1 MAAGVSIQATHHSRL
16 PVALLLGCALRSPGS
31 QPSSRLGTREMGTV
45 SHLLSASPH
54 CHGPCRWGKCHQTR
68 GPGGTWGGLGESQRG
83 TGRGVTRTT
92 SLILRTMACEGSGCQ
107 QHQVQN
113 VNLGNNRI
121 LNSYEDLRSLKIEQ
135 NKKATYHPY
144 IRVRGRAMRQQL
156 EGAYE
161 SGV

>member
-1 MAAGVSIQATHHSRL
+1 MAR
-16 PVALLLGCALRSPGS
+16 
-31 QPSSRLGTREMGTV
+31 
-45 SHLLSASPH
+45 
-54 CHGPCRWGKCHQTR
+54 
-68 GPGGTWGGLGESQRG
+68 
-83 TGRGVTRTT
+83 
-92 SLILRTMACEGSGCQ
+92 EGSGCQ
-107 QHQVQN
+107 QHQVRN

-135 NKKATYHPY
+135 NKKATYHPH